1 MKPTGGAMPAL
12 FHKTLIAITVCAVV
26 ASCASEEPLDPTN
39 PWAPGIDHRAE
50 AEDGLEVGHRL
61 MEAQEYELALEA
73 FTRAALEHGMTGEV
87 LSSLGTANLS
97 LGRLGQAEPLLRR
110 AIEKEPDWPEG
121 MNNLGVLLMEQGKY
135 AEAEQVLRRAY
146 ALDNGESAPI
156 RENLRLALANLENS
170 AITTGQ
176 NQEYELVQRG
186 RGNIL
191 IRQTP

>member
-1 MKPTGGAMPAL
+1 MKPTGEALPAQ
-12 FHKTLIAITVCAVV
+12 FHKTLIAIAACAAV
-26 ASCASEEPLDPTN
+26 ASCAPEAIDPTN
-39 PWAPGIDHRAE
+39 PWAPGVDHRAE

-61 MEAQEYELALEA
+61 MAANEYELALEA
-73 FTRAALEHGMTGEV
+73 FTRAALDHGMTGEV
-87 LSSLGTANLS
+87 LSSLGTANLG
-97 LGRLGQAEPLLRR
+97 LGRLGQAEILLRR
-110 AIEKEPDWPEG
+110 ATETEPDWPEA
-121 MNNLGVLLMEQGKY
+121 MNNLGVVLMEQGKY
-135 AEAEQVLRRAY
+135 AEAEQVLRRAF
-146 ALDNGESAPI
+146 AMDNGESAPI